1 MDPLTTQTISGDET
15 PAGSVTALPGTEPA
29 GGTHAVPFRDLGIS
43 EEICSGL
50 EAAGIFT
57 TFPIQALTLPLALRG
72 QDIIGQA
79 RTGTGKTLA
88 FGIPLLEL
96 IEESPAR
103 KPLALVVVPTRE
115 LAIQVADDLRT
126 AAVNLRARVLTVY
139 GGRAYEPQIDALT
152 AGVDIVARHPGPAPR
167 PGRAPPP

>member
-1 MDPLTTQTISGDET
+1 MEPLTTQTFSGDRTEPEPLAAETVIT
-15 PAGSVTALPGTEPA
+15 PARA
-29 GGTHAVPFRDLGIS
+29 GDDTLAVPFRDFAIS
-43 EEICSGL
+43 DDICRGL

-96 IEESPAR
+96 TKA
-103 KPLALVVVPTRE
+103 
-115 LAIQVADDLRT
+115 
-126 AAVNLRARVLTVY
+126 
-139 GGRAYEPQIDALT
+139 
-152 AGVDIVARHPGPAPR
+152 GPAGAPN
-167 PGRAPPP
+167 GRRGGAPPG

>member
-1 MDPLTTQTISGDET
+1 MEPLTTETFNGDAT
-15 PAGSVTALPGTEPA
+15 PVMRS
-29 GGTHAVPFRDLGIS
+29 VPFRELGVNDA
-43 EEICSGL
+43 ICSGL

-96 IEESPAR
+96 IQDGDTPRAPR
-103 KPLALVVVPTRE
+103 ALVVVPTRE
-115 LAIQVADDLRT
+115 LAIQVADDLR
-126 AAVNLRARVLTVY
+126 
-139 GGRAYEPQIDALT
+139 
-152 AGVDIVARHPGPAPR
+152 
-167 PGRAPPP
+167 